1 MLLLFSCRVTSDS
14 ATPGL
19 QHTRL
24 PFPSLSLGVCSNSSI
39 ESVMLSN
46 HLVPCHPLFL
56 LPSIFPASGSF
67 PVSQLFS
74 SRVQSIGASASV
86 LPIGI
91 QGWFPVGLTGLILQS
106 KGLSRVHFNTTQ
118 LKTNQFVYNVEK
130 YLFYLAIFQ
139 LIMMKLC
146 GY

>member
-1 MLLLFSCRVTSDS
+1 MLLLFSCWVTSDS

-24 PFPSLSLGVCSNSSI
+24 PCPSLSLRVCSNSSI

-46 HLVPCHPLFL
+46 HLVPCHPLPL

-67 PVSQLFS
+67 PMSQLFS

-86 LPIGI
+86 LPIDI
-91 QGWFPVGLTGLILQS
+91 QGWLPVGLTGLILQS

-130 YLFYLAIFQ
+130 YLFYFAIFQ